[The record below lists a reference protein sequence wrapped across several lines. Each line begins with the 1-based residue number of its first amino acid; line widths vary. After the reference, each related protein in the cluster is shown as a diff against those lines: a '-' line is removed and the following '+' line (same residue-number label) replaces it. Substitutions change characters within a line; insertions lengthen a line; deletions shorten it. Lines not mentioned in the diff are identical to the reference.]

1 MTVVSKL
8 KICQKL
14 YDFNSWMLLL
24 VNRFPAS
31 HRFLLGSKIFQLGF
45 ELMELSAQANQV
57 IGQEREV
64 LQKQLANK
72 MDSLRLAIRLAKDLR
87 LISYKQYSQAADRT
101 AEITRMLN
109 SWRKVTKVAKVE
121 KLKN

>member
-64 LQKQLANK
+64 LQKQLASK

-109 SWRKVTKVAKVE
+109 SWRKVTKDKS
-121 KLKN
+121 